1 MERRA
6 WLDERR
12 ALAETQ
18 FDTLYSP
25 TYDRDDIPITDT
37 HREFVTR
44 VIDSCPVGGTI
55 LDAPCG
61 TGRYFG
67 MILAAGRQV
76 FGIDQSA
83 GMLAQARAK
92 HPEVTL
98 EKVGLQELAFDAEFD
113 AAICVDSMENVFPE
127 DWPVVLGNLH
137 RAVRSGGLV
146 YLTVEQIDATEIAR
160 VFDEATA
167 DGLPVVL
174 GEHTRRGGG
183 YHFYPSEDQVAGWLA
198 AEGLEVVAEGRSRG
212 DNYGYHHLLVHG
224 SADSAG

>member
-1 MERRA
+1 MDRRA

-12 ALAETQ
+12 ALAEKQ
-18 FDTLYSP
+18 FDALYAP
-25 TYDRDDIPITDT
+25 TYDADDIPITTT
-37 HREFVTR
+37 HREFLTR
-44 VIDSCPVGGTI
+44 VIESCPLGGTI

-76 FGIDQSA
+76 VGIDQSG

-92 HPEVTL
+92 HPDVML
-98 EKVGLQELAFDAEFD
+98 EKIGLQELAFDAQFD

-127 DWPVVLGNLH
+127 DWPLVLANLR
-137 RAVRSGGLV
+137 RAVRRGGLV
-146 YLTVEQIDATEIAR
+146 YLTVEQIDAAEIAR

-167 DGLPVVL
+167 DGLPVVR

-183 YHFYPSEDQVAGWLA
+183 YHYYPTEDQVAGWLA
-198 AEGLEVVAEGRSRG
+198 GEDFEVVTEGRSRG
-212 DNYGYHHLLVHG
+212 NSYGYHHLLVRG
-224 SADSAG
+224 PAPAGE